1 MIDLSIED
9 KRYSLPENWQEIT
22 RKDLLIISDLYTRYI
37 GSTDFLKYALIRM
50 LGIRRHLVRYRD
62 QVAFAKGLYRVLP
75 IPAIIHLG
83 INRGKVKVFSQEDLL
98 VLSHLLSWIHSS
110 TNTAKNSL
118 TRNLLPR
125 ITVRRSLFSRLHL
138 YGPADQLRDV
148 IAVEYAKADKA
159 FLAYCE
165 TGDPDQLDN
174 LVGALYRPRK
184 WYWRLERLF
193 TDKDV
198 SRRMRY
204 TGVRY
209 GRGLYSALSLSL
221 QVKYAVFLFFQ
232 GCRNDLLAKYPYVF
246 TPDGGSDGQ
255 SNSWAGVFRALTNEN
270 IIDIDRVMEL
280 PIHTVLFDLNEKIRL
295 NKQNQNH
302 KTNG

>member
-9 KRYSLPENWQEIT
+9 KRYSLPENWQEIS
-22 RKDLLIISDLYTRYI
+22 RKDLLIISNLYTRYF

-98 VLSHLLSWIHSS
+98 VLSQMLSWIHSS
-110 TNTAKNSL
+110 SGTTKNSL

-148 IAVEYAKADKA
+148 IALEYAKADSA
-159 FLAYCE
+159 FLAYCA
-165 TGDPDQLDN
+165 TGDPAKLDD
-174 LVGALYRPRK
+174 LAGVLYRPRK
-184 WYWRLERLF
+184 WYWFFERLF
-193 TDKDV
+193 TDKDT
-198 SRRMRY
+198 SMRKRFI
-204 TGVRY
+204 GVRY
-209 GRGLYSALSLSL
+209 GSHSYSSISLSL
-221 QVKYAVFLFFQ
+221 PVKYAVFLFFQ
-232 GCRNDLLAKYPYVF
+232 GCRNDLLMKYPYVF
-246 TPDGGSDGQ
+246 SSEGSSDCHSTG
-255 SNSWAGVFRALTNEN
+255 WAGVFRALTNEN

-280 PIHTVLFDLNEKIRL
+280 PIHTVLFDLNEKIWL
-295 NKQNQNH
+295 NKKNQNP
-302 KTNG
+302 KNNG